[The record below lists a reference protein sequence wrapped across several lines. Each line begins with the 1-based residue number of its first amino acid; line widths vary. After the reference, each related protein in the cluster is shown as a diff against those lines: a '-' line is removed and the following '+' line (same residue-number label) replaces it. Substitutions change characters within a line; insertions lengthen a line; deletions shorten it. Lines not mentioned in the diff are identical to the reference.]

1 MSNTNIRTSVL
12 LASLLA
18 LGGYANAQT
27 PLTKGDGTDNKVKAA
42 ATANAGSDT
51 TRADVKADAKAANKA
66 LPVNKSGEGADLAG
80 KPNPAGDVKARAD
93 VKADAKLPLKTGEGV
108 DKGKGER
115 QTKGMTKN
123 QRAAAE
129 ANTSNATLPATEMPA
144 ARADVKAEAKA
155 ANKAQ

>member
-1 MSNTNIRTSVL
+1 MSNTNIRTSIL
-12 LASLLA
+12 LAGLLA
-18 LGGYANAQT
+18 LGGFANAQT

-42 ATANAGSDT
+42 ATAPAVSDT
-51 TRADVKADAKAANKA
+51 TRADVKADAKASNKA
-66 LPVNKSGEGADLAG
+66 LPVNKSGEAADLSPKPSVAG
-80 KPNPAGDVKARAD
+80 EAKTRAD

-115 QTKGMTKN
+115 QTKGMTKK
-123 QRAAAE
+123 QRAEAE
-129 ANTSNATLPATEMPA
+129 AKTSNATLPATDLPA